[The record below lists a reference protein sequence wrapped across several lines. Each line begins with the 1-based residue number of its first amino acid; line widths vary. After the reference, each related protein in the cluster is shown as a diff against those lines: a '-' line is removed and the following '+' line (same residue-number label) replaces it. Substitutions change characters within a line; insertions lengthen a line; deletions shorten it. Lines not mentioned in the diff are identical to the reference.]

1 MLDRACVVCSIFL
14 TVAGAAGAGE
24 YDFFRL
30 ARYPEGGKLRP
41 EVELYE
47 VTEPGGGPQE
57 YGRRVVRWW
66 PRRGVDIIAVEEGM
80 IQREW
85 TFQRC
90 AVDARTGDLTGPSD
104 AEILAWGIPRTFKA
118 HLIGFDGIGN
128 DIGDPYAGEDFF
140 EPSVILRMADGSPRS
155 FQSKTFCQA
164 DREFI
169 LDVYTSEMKRITGT
183 LDQTETSVRPQT
195 VKEYPGGTPIGQP
208 GSLLLESKHFV
219 VPSGSQAPGGDGDRW
234 LNDKR
239 PEVAARL
246 RECVFNMFEHM
257 HAYLEYGGHLMPY
270 WDREEQYKYE
280 VHVGGTILDGYKKK
294 GGGAGGGY
302 GAQGMG
308 WLGSTPGGFGHE
320 YGHGMSIQWRLG
332 NGEIL
337 AQSMMELTDNRCT
350 SYHHN
355 VLVPWRNCVHAE
367 YNSCLF
373 YRTPGYD
380 PNWGLLFVTAVPG
393 AAEEPSLFQTLAR
406 VGQQRGMF
414 ADGIR
419 GLGDMVG
426 DYSARLAEFDTQNQY
441 PMRVNFFAAARNYLE
456 PVDAENGVYRIPW
469 DETPE
474 PFGANIV
481 RLLPEEGSEAIEVD
495 FQGYHDPA
503 VYSDWRVC
511 IVAVDKDGKARYSDL
526 WNKGR
531 MVMPRQEGDRR
542 YWLTVAATPTA
553 LLVPR
558 SGLPDVYQGR
568 HAPRYPWQVTLAG
581 AAPGTPHRS
590 RADLDDV
597 YGVYGDEGRLRGMDG
612 WNPLMSMI
620 LPDVPHTVA
629 GKRFVAE
636 TQATAEA
643 LRQPAGDEQ
652 ELPPGAARL
661 LEKLTGALAAADGAA
676 HPNGGGWVAATA
688 EVAPTAYVGPN
699 AMVLDAAKVLDQ
711 AIMED
716 CAVIKDKAVLSDH
729 ARVSGQAVISKD
741 TKLSGYQRAWMPLAL
756 TPDETAPDLT
766 TRLNDTLDENGLWA
780 NYAMDQAE
788 AVMLEDYYRQ
798 HAGADFREFFVSLM
812 NGHLF
817 GRPVFV
823 EEDGRRGFAFDGRT
837 QYAELNRR
845 IADLPEITVDM
856 TVRWQGEG
864 EQTLL
869 DFGSGLQD
877 RFALTTGGPGGKLR
891 LTALVGGQE
900 VASVTSSRPLEK
912 NAWTRVR
919 LEIDGRQVAL
929 WMNDKLVGETESEFR
944 PADVYRPGE
953 PQRNF
958 IATARDGTAR
968 LEGVFDNVVV
978 YHQVHGEAFAELPA
992 PHYDAPRRPEKGFV
1006 KSVLQ
1011 SMGASPF
1018 EQADRAER
1026 YSEAALHDW
1035 HYRAGRAI
1043 THLMELK
1050 FRVPEYMQAVEAFQQ
1065 FEQWK
1070 KETGEKFRQEF
1081 LAAGKGSDEEAR
1093 RYADEKLREA
1103 GTIEKELAVNDR
1115 LQKATELVQEK
1126 HHLDYFVLCSFIRQ
1140 NFHGFYNA
1148 RISDFIN
1155 NHARKLAGGD
1165 TLRDDLNKVREIEK
1179 AYAPEN
1185 WKTSVRQWDWRT
1197 MWEKDGSIEDLP
1209 LTQQWLRRVRGT
1221 VPLPPPPA
1229 KEPAAE
1235 KPLES
1240 LEPVEQVEVLEARLA
1255 RLKQVESEAR
1265 AAVEAM
1271 PETKASEAEI
1281 ARLREA
1287 MKPMEAM
1294 AKARLDELRQAEATD
1309 PRMLAWKQAEAH
1321 LPYSK
1326 EWPRVV
1332 RALGEARGHV
1342 VPAYRHVMREELK
1355 ARDPEFG
1362 KWAGL
1367 NDRLEELQREQ
1378 LYRLHDYL
1386 LRYTEHPK
1394 LLRQNRHEA
1403 GEIESL
1409 ERELNAARRLVEE
1422 QKKARETRAEN

>member
-1 MLDRACVVCSIFL
+1 MKKRHFAVLL
-14 TVAGAAGAGE
+14 TLFTLAGAANAGD
-24 YDFFRL
+24 YDFFDL
-30 ARYPEGGKLRP
+30 ARYPEGGRLKP
-41 EVELYE
+41 GVDLYE

-57 YGRRVVRWW
+57 YARRVVRWW
-66 PRRGVDIIAVEEGM
+66 PRRGVDIIDVKEGM
-80 IQREW
+80 PEREW
-85 TFQRC
+85 TFQR
-90 AVDARTGDLTGPSD
+90 ANVDAKTGEVTGPSD
-104 AEILAWGIPRTFKA
+104 AELLAWGMPRTFKA

-140 EPSVILRMADGSPRS
+140 EPSVILRMADGSKRS

-169 LDVYTSEMKRITGT
+169 LDVYVKEMKRITGT
-183 LDQTETSVRPQT
+183 LDQTDYSVRPQT
-195 VKEYPGGTPIGQP
+195 LREYPGGTPIGEP
-208 GSLLLESKHFV
+208 GSLLLQSAHFV
-219 VPSGSQAPGGDGDRW
+219 VPSGSQAPGGDNDRW
-234 LNDKR
+234 LNDKK

-280 VHVGGTILDGYKKK
+280 VHVGGTILDGFKMK

-320 YGHGMSIQWRLG
+320 YGHGMSIQWQFG
-332 NGEIL
+332 DGEIL

-355 VLVPWRNCVHAE
+355 VLVPWRNCMHAE

-373 YRTPGYD
+373 YRTPGDD

-393 AAEEPSLFQTLAR
+393 AVEEPSLFQTLAR

-414 ADGIR
+414 EDGIR
-419 GLGDMVG
+419 GVGDMVG

-441 PMRVNFFAAARNYLE
+441 PMRTWYFAAARNYLE
-456 PVDAENGVYRIPW
+456 PVDVENGVYRIPW
-469 DETPE
+469 DEAPE

-495 FQGYHDPA
+495 FRGYHDPA
-503 VYSDWRVC
+503 IYSDWRAC

-526 WNKGR
+526 WNKGKMTMAR
-531 MVMPRQEGDRR
+531 REGDRR
-542 YWLTVAATPTA
+542 YWLTVAATPAA
-553 LLVPR
+553 LLVPKGNLK
-558 SGLPDVYQGR
+558 SVYQGR
-568 HAPRYPWQVTLAG
+568 HAPRYPWQVALAG

-597 YGVYGDEGRLRGMDG
+597 YGVFGHESRLRGMDE
-612 WNPLMSMI
+612 WNSMMSTI
-620 LPDVPHTVA
+620 LPGVPNTAA

-636 TQATAEA
+636 VNSSAKA
-643 LRQPAGDEQ
+643 LNQRAAGGEG
-652 ELPPGAARL
+652 LPPAAAKL
-661 LEKLTGALAAADGAA
+661 LEKLTAAVKAAEGAA
-676 HPNGGGWVAATA
+676 HPNGGGWVAAGA

-699 AMVLDAAKVLDQ
+699 AMVLGNAKVLDQ
-711 AIMED
+711 AIVED
-716 CAVIKDKAVLSDH
+716 YAVIKDNAALSGH
-729 ARVSGQAVISKD
+729 ARVSGQAMISND
-741 TKLSGYQRAWMPLAL
+741 TKLAGYQRAWMPLAL
-756 TPDETAPDLT
+756 KVDQTAPDLT
-766 TRLNDTLDENGLWA
+766 TRLNEELDENGLWA

-812 NGHLF
+812 NGHLV
-817 GRPVFV
+817 GRPAFV

-856 TVRWQGEG
+856 TVKWQGEG

-869 DFGSGLQD
+869 DFGSSLQE
-877 RFALTTGGPGGKLR
+877 RFTLTTGGPGGKLR
-891 LTALVGGQE
+891 FAALVGGQE
-900 VASVTSSRPLEK
+900 VASVTSGQPLEK

-929 WMNDKLVGETESEFR
+929 WQDDRPAGKAASEFR
-944 PADVYRPGE
+944 PTDVFRPGA

-958 IATARDGTAR
+958 LATGRDGKAR
-968 LEGVFDNVVV
+968 LKGVFDNVVV
-978 YHQVHGEAFAELPA
+978 YHQVYGEAFAELPA
-992 PHYDAPRRPEKGFV
+992 PHRDAPRRPEKGFA

-1011 SMGASPF
+1011 NLGASPF

-1026 YSEAALHDW
+1026 YTTAAMNDW

-1050 FRVPEYMQAVEAFQQ
+1050 FQVPEYMQAVEEFQA

-1070 KETGEKFRQEF
+1070 RETSARFKQEF
-1081 LAAGKGSDEEAR
+1081 LEAGKGTEQEAN
-1093 RYADEKLREA
+1093 AHAEEKLREA
-1103 GTIEKELAVNDR
+1103 GAIEKELAVNDR
-1115 LQKATELVQEK
+1115 LTEVTTLIQEK
-1126 HHLDYFVLCSFIRQ
+1126 DYLEYFLLCSFLRQ

-1148 RISDFIN
+1148 RISAYISS
-1155 NHARKLAGGD
+1155 HAVKLVGG
-1165 TLRDDLNKVREIEK
+1165 TTVRDNLDGVARIEDLH
-1179 AYAPEN
+1179 APEN
-1185 WKTSVRQWDWRT
+1185 WKTSVEQWDWRT
-1197 MWEKDGSIEDLP
+1197 MWEKNGSIDNLP
-1209 LTQQWLRRVRGT
+1209 LAQMWLRRVRGT
-1221 VPLPPPPA
+1221 APLPPPPA
-1229 KEPAAE
+1229 KDPAAE

-1240 LEPVEQVEVLEARLA
+1240 LEPEEQVVVLKARLA
-1255 RLKQVESEAR
+1255 GLKQVESEAR

-1271 PETKASEAEI
+1271 PETKAAEAEI

-1287 MKPMEAM
+1287 LKPLEAM

-1342 VPAYRHVMREELK
+1342 VAAYRHKMREELNVQ
-1355 ARDPEFG
+1355 DPEFG
-1362 KWAGL
+1362 KWADL
-1367 NDRLEELQREQ
+1367 SDRVEELQREQ

-1386 LRYTEHPK
+1386 LRYTKHPK
-1394 LLRQNRHEA
+1394 LLRQNRYDA

-1409 ERELNAARRLVEE
+1409 ERELDAARRLVEE
-1422 QKKARETRAEN
+1422 QKKAREARAEN